1 MSKNSDHTSAK
12 MALRKG
18 GGPPPGYEWTVMV
31 LDQAYKEATTL
42 LDNDQYA
49 HMVAQV
55 KELAREN
62 EPTRCETVDVR
73 KLGELHEIRDKWG
86 ILKRLNIRVFFYVE
100 SSQRLLII
108 LGVINKTND
117 GSTPVVSRLLMEYRL
132 RKFLASAV

>member
-1 MSKNSDHTSAK
+1 MSGKPDSPSAK
-12 MALRKG
+12 TALRQG

-31 LDQAYKEATTL
+31 LDQAYKEATDL
-42 LDNDQYA
+42 LDDDQYA

-55 KELAREN
+55 KELARES

-86 ILKRLNIRVFFYVE
+86 ILKRLNVRVFFFVE
-100 SSQRLLII
+100 NSRRLLII

-117 GSTPVVSRLLMEYRL
+117 GATPVASKLLMEYRL